1 MSSPNSS
8 IESVLVENRV
18 FPPSDAIAKA
28 ARISGMAGY
37 EALCAEADKDFEGFW
52 ARLARENLQWTKPF
66 TRTLDESNAP
76 FYQWFADGELNAS
89 ANCLDRHIGTPTEN
103 KTAIIFEADDGA
115 VTRITYKELLARVSQ
130 FANALKAHGVE
141 KGDRVLIYM
150 PMTIEGVVAMQACA
164 RIGATHSVVFG
175 GFSAKAVHE
184 RVIDAGA
191 VAIVTAN
198 YQMRG
203 GKELPLKAIID
214 EALATG
220 GCDTLRNVFVYERT
234 PTACNMVEGR
244 DKTFA
249 QALAGQSTDCPPVAV
264 GAEHPLFIL
273 YTSGS
278 TGKPKGVQHST
289 AGYLMWAKATMEWT
303 FDIQPSDVFWCTA
316 DIGWITGHTYVA
328 YGPLAAGATQ
338 IIFEGIPTYPN
349 AGRFWQMIE
358 RHKCTVFYTA
368 PTAIRSLIKA
378 AEADAAVHPDRSD
391 LSSLR
396 ILGSVG
402 EPINPEAWMWY
413 YKNVG
418 GERCPVVDTF
428 WQTENGGHVITPLP
442 GATPLV
448 PGSCTLPLPGIMA
461 TIVDETGNDIP
472 NGSGGM
478 LVIKRPWPSMIRT
491 IWGDPERFKKSYFPD
506 EMGGT
511 TYLAGDGAVR
521 SADRG
526 YFRITGRI
534 DDVLNVS
541 GHRMGTMEIESALV
555 AKTDL
560 VAEAAVVGRPDDVT
574 GEAICAFVVLK
585 RSRPTGEEAK
595 QIAKELRDWVAKEIG
610 PIAKP
615 KDIRFGDNLP
625 KTRSGKIMRRLLR
638 SIAKG
643 EAITQD
649 TSTLENPAI
658 LDQLSETN

>member
-1 MSSPNSS
+1 MSA
-8 IESVLVENRV
+8 IESTLVENRV
-18 FPPSDAIAKA
+18 FPPSEGFAKA
-28 ARISGMAGY
+28 ARVSGMAGY
-37 EALCAEADKDFEGFW
+37 EALCAEAEQDADGFW
-52 ARLARENLQWTKPF
+52 ARRAREQLVWSKPF

-76 FYQWFADGELNAS
+76 FYTWFDDGELNAS
-89 ANCLDRHIGTPTEN
+89 ANCLDRHMGTDVEN
-103 KTAIIFEADDGA
+103 KTAIIFEADGGQ
-115 VTRITYKELLARVSQ
+115 VTKVTYKELLARVSQ
-130 FANALKAHGVE
+130 FANALKKLGVQ
-141 KGDRVLIYM
+141 KGDRVLVYM

-175 GFSAKAVHE
+175 GFSAKAVQE
-184 RVIDAGA
+184 RIADVGA
-191 VAIVTAN
+191 VAVVTAN

-203 GKELPLKAIID
+203 GKELPLKSIVD
-214 EALATG
+214 EAIALG
-220 GCDTLRNVFVYERT
+220 GCECLRNVLVFERT
-234 PTACNMVEGR
+234 PTACNMVAGR
-244 DKTFA
+244 DLTFA
-249 QALAGQSTDCPPVAV
+249 QAMDGLSTECAPEMV
-264 GAEHPLFIL
+264 GAEHPLFVL

-278 TGKPKGVQHST
+278 TGKPKGVQHAT
-289 AGYLMWAKATMEWT
+289 GGYLLWAKMTMQWT

-338 IIFEGIPTYPN
+338 IVFEGVPTFPH
-349 AGRFWQMIE
+349 AGRFWKMIE
-358 RHKCTVFYTA
+358 DHKCTVFYTA

-378 AEADAAVHPDRSD
+378 AEGDDKVHPRNWD

-413 YKNVG
+413 YKHIG
-418 GERCPVVDTF
+418 GERCPIVDTF
-428 WQTENGGHVITPLP
+428 WQTETGGHMITPLP

-448 PGSCTLPLPGIMA
+448 PGSCTLALPGIQA
-461 TIVDETGNDIP
+461 AIVDEAGHDVP
-472 NGSGGM
+472 NGSGGI
-478 LVIKRPWPSMIRT
+478 LVVKRPWPSMIRT
-491 IWGDPERFKKSYFPD
+491 IWGDPERFKKSYFP
-506 EMGGT
+506 EELGGT
-511 TYLAGDGAVR
+511 LYLAGDGAVR

-555 AKTDL
+555 GKTDL
-560 VAEAAVVGRPDDVT
+560 VAEAAVVGRPDDMT
-574 GEAICAFVVLK
+574 GEAIVAFVVLK
-585 RSRPTGEEAK
+585 RARPTGDEAK
-595 QIAKELRDWVAKEIG
+595 AIAKILRDWVAKEIG

-638 SIAKG
+638 SVAKG

-649 TSTLENPAI
+649 ISTLENPAI
-658 LDQLSETN
+658 LAQLAENN

>member
-289 AGYLMWAKATMEWT
+289 GGYLLWAKLTMEWT
-303 FDIQPSDVFWCTA
+303 FDLRPDDIFWCTA
-316 DIGWITGHTYVA
+316 DIGWITGHTYVT

-338 IIFEGIPTYPN
+338 IIFEGIPTFPN

-358 RHKCTVFYTA
+358 RHKCSIFYTA

-378 AEADAAVHPDRSD
+378 AEADEAVHPARSD

-413 YKNVG
+413 HKNVG
-418 GERCPVVDTF
+418 GERCPIVDTF
-428 WQTENGGHVITPLP
+428 WQTETGGHVITPLP

-448 PGSCTLPLPGIMA
+448 PGSCTLPLPGITA
-461 TIVDETGNDIP
+461 AIVDEMGNDVP
-472 NGSGGM
+472 NGSGGI

-491 IWGDPERFKKSYFPD
+491 IWNDPERFKKSYFP
-506 EMGGT
+506 EELKGY
-511 TYLAGDGAVR
+511 YLAGDGAVR

-585 RSRPTGEEAK
+585 RSRPTGDEAK
-595 QIAKELRDWVAKEIG
+595 AIAKELRDWVAKEIG

-658 LDQLSETN
+658 LDQLSQTN

>member
-76 FYQWFADGELNAS
+76 FFQWFADGELNAS

-103 KTAIIFEADDGA
+103 MTAIIFEADDGA

-289 AGYLMWAKATMEWT
+289 GGYLLWAKLTMEWT
-303 FDIQPSDVFWCTA
+303 FDLRPDDIFWCTA
-316 DIGWITGHTYVA
+316 DIGWITGHTYVT

-338 IIFEGIPTYPN
+338 IIFEGIPTFPN

-358 RHKCTVFYTA
+358 RHKCSIFYTA

-378 AEADAAVHPDRSD
+378 AEGDAAVHPARSD

-413 YKNVG
+413 YKHVG
-418 GERCPVVDTF
+418 GERCPIVDTF
-428 WQTENGGHVITPLP
+428 WQTETGGHVITPLP

-448 PGSCTLPLPGIMA
+448 PGSCTLPLPGITA
-461 TIVDETGNDIP
+461 AIVDETGNDVA
-472 NGSGGM
+472 NGAGGI

-491 IWGDPERFKKSYFPD
+491 IWNDPERFKKSYFP
-506 EMGGT
+506 EELKGY
-511 TYLAGDGAVR
+511 YLAGDGAVR

-585 RSRPTGEEAK
+585 RSRPTGDEAK
-595 QIAKELRDWVAKEIG
+595 AIAKELRDWVAKEIG

-658 LDQLSETN
+658 LDQLSQTN